1 MLNYSK
7 KLCKVYSDIARPE
20 LSLED
25 IKSCPSL
32 NQLCDGLG
40 RYKDQVQS
48 KSRDSKRENIAVIGS
63 RSSLSHE
70 AAQEGVNRVTREE
83 MKIVVSREAVV
94 KDDYNNLIA
103 KSCNEMSV
111 DC

>member
-1 MLNYSK
+1 MIWYQLFSRTAVHAN
-7 KLCKVYSDIARPE
+7 
-20 LSLED
+20 
-25 IKSCPSL
+25 SC
-32 NQLCDGLG
+32 
-40 RYKDQVQS
+40 
-48 KSRDSKRENIAVIGS
+48 SRTGRENIAVIGS
-63 RSSLSHE
+63 RSSFKSL
-70 AAQEGVNRVTREE
+70 EGVNRVTREE